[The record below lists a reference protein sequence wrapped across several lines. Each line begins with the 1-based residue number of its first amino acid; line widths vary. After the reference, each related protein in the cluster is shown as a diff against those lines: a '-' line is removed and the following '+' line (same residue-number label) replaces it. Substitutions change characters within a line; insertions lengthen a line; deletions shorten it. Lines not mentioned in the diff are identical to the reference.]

1 VKTYKDASYTDRTA
15 KMGSVSTQLPVSQSH
30 QVRIVNATGAD
41 APLLPKIPLKNR
53 DLYHD
58 QAYVDGRWVE
68 AKSGK
73 RFEII
78 GKL

>member
-1 VKTYKDASYTDRTA
+1 
-15 KMGSVSTQLPVSQSH
+15 MGSVSTQLPVSQSP
-30 QVRIVNATGAD
+30 QVGIVNAMGAD
-41 APLLPKIPLKNR
+41 APLPSKIPLKNR

-58 QAYVDGRWVE
+58 QAYVDGQWVE